1 MGWGQELSELVLI
14 EKRDG
19 AGIIRLNRPKAINA
33 LNSEMIGA
41 IADTLKAWRRD
52 KSVRL
57 ILIEGEGERGF
68 CAGGDVRAIRA
79 LVQAGD
85 LDEADRFFAQEYVL
99 NEAISKYP
107 KPIISLTH
115 GAVMGGGIG
124 LSGHAQLRICTD
136 DARYGMPEAAIG
148 FVCDV
153 GVNALLAR
161 SDRVVSRAF
170 SLAGQPVGAA
180 DAVALNLVD
189 IIVARD
195 KLGALR
201 ERIISLSKAVDPLGD
216 IALLIEKEYAMG
228 AAPEFVPFVHR
239 LAEVFSLTSIA
250 DIFDALRQRA
260 DDAEVSAYMTAIDTR
275 CPTSLIAIDIS
286 LKGAFAD
293 PNVGRVL
300 ARDLVL
306 AQYLVRCPDFSEGV
320 RAVLVDKDHTP
331 RWHPSTLGDV
341 ENDAIQ
347 ALVDTPKSR

>member
-1 MGWGQELSELVLI
+1 MSELVLI

-41 IADTLKAWRRD
+41 IAGALKAWRRN

-57 ILIEGEGERGF
+57 VLIEGEGERGF

-107 KPIISLTH
+107 KPIISLAH

-124 LSGHAQLRICTD
+124 LSGHAQMRICTD

-161 SDRVVSRAF
+161 SDRSVARAF
-170 SLAGQPVGAA
+170 SLVGQPVGAA

-189 IIVARD
+189 IVVARD
-195 KLGALR
+195 KLGVLR
-201 ERIISLSKAVDPLGD
+201 ERIISLSMAADPLGD
-216 IALLIEKEYAMG
+216 IALLIEKEYGMG

-239 LAEVFSLTSIA
+239 LAEVFSLASIT
-250 DIFDALRQRA
+250 DIFAALRQRTN
-260 DDAEVSAYMTAIDTR
+260 DAEVSAYMKVIDTR
-275 CPTSLIAIDIS
+275 CPTSLVAIDIS
-286 LKGAFAD
+286 LKAAFAD
-293 PNVGRVL
+293 PNVARVL

-341 ENDAIQ
+341 EFDAIQ
-347 ALVDTPKSR
+347 ALVGTHKSK